1 MLIFRGVGVYYRLY
15 VLSRE
20 FFPKWGTSIG
30 MVGLTSR
37 AYPWDN
43 DSQFDEPA
51 YFSNWAMIKKNTG
64 YLGDEILP
72 IYLWIIIS
80 QN

>member
-1 MLIFRGVGVYYRLY
+1 
-15 VLSRE
+15 
-20 FFPKWGTSIG
+20 

-37 AYPWDN
+37 AYVGGGGGGFKDLLKCFLWWDN

-51 YFSNWAMIKKNTG
+51 YFSNWAMIKNTG
-64 YLGDEILP
+64 YIGDEILP

-80 QN
+80 HK